1 MSVLSLEVYPCSGGI
16 CAGINSGGRL
26 HLLSMDGGEKE
37 LRQVW
42 GSLENRYS
50 GAETALCRNESNL
63 RKCQLYRDDEFA
75 ISMIMLYDNNGYCT
89 EDDNIVEFDSDC
101 TFVPDDDMILTLS
114 VNDDKAVPFVKA
126 ADQTILIVPK
136 DCKLSNIPEEYR
148 RADIIV
154 LSKAFTGME
163 KLHCNSL
170 IISNEID
177 TAEQIAEQ
185 MKGSFEQVY
194 YTADGEVRCELR

>member
-1 MSVLSLEVYPCSGGI
+1 
-16 CAGINSGGRL
+16 
-26 HLLSMDGGEKE
+26 
-37 LRQVW
+37 
-42 GSLENRYS
+42 
-50 GAETALCRNESNL
+50 
-63 RKCQLYRDDEFA
+63 
-75 ISMIMLYDNNGYCT
+75 
-89 EDDNIVEFDSDC
+89 
-101 TFVPDDDMILTLS
+101 
-114 VNDDKAVPFVKA
+114 
-126 ADQTILIVPK
+126 PK

-163 KLHCNSL
+163 MLHCNSL